1 MTFLINAEGYDD
13 AFYKKVY
20 NCEKVILPSGHNQST
35 KNHSLLSRVLLG
47 YILKK
52 HYGVEKFSFI
62 YGSNGKP
69 YLKNEALYFNISHSG
84 GYIICSVAE
93 KEIGC
98 DVQTTGKYNPRIA
111 ERFFTENER
120 AFLEKSENQ
129 PSDFTRLWALK
140 ESVLK
145 KTGEGITGGLDSFCF
160 ADCLNKNSFIK
171 FGYHFCVSEL
181 IGAYISVCSDEK
193 ENEITEVNKEEI
205 ENYMDTILK
214 GEL

>member
-1 MTFLINAEGYDD
+1 MIFIINTENFDD
-13 AFYKKVY
+13 GFYQKVRE
-20 NCEKVILPSGHNQST
+20 CEKAILTERTQQSE
-35 KNHSLLSRVLLG
+35 KNDSLLSRVLLG

-52 HYGVEKFSFI
+52 HYSIEKFSFY

-84 GYIICSVAE
+84 NYVICVTSDA
-93 KEIGC
+93 EIGC
-98 DVQTTGKYNPRIA
+98 DVQCIGKYNPRIA